1 MLFYTSEL
9 EEVQRVCDRA
19 IVIFGGRVVDVL
31 PVEIAD
37 EAALTRA
44 AYGLPRGAQADV
56 GVLAGRPLRDASG
69 RAVIHFLRRQGWVV
83 GLFALFVVLLV
94 VTRLIQPGYGGGDF
108 GSLVRAVLP
117 YAFAVA
123 AQTVVVIAG
132 GIDLSVASMMALTSV
147 TAAAHDGRR
156 QRGIRA
162 ARRAVRAAAWA
173 SCSAPINGL
182 LIVVTRVPDIVVTL
196 ATLFVLQG
204 AALLVLDAPGGA
216 AAEWLKAL
224 IVGTVPIPGVPD
236 GDRRP
241 GCRRRCVVLLVCLG
255 IIWIPL
261 RRSRLGLSIY
271 AIGSSELAAFR
282 SGVPVART
290 KIIAYALA
298 GSLRRHGRAGADHE
312 HRHRRADPRALSA
325 GQRRGGGA
333 RRRRRSAAAA
343 AAWSARS
350 SRSSSCAWSAPT

>member
-1 MLFYTSEL
+1 MS
-9 EEVQRVCDRA
+9 
-19 IVIFGGRVVDVL
+19 
-31 PVEIAD
+31 
-37 EAALTRA
+37 
-44 AYGLPRGAQADV
+44 
-56 GVLAGRPLRDASG
+56 
-69 RAVIHFLRRQGWVV
+69 HFLRRQGWVA
-83 GLFALFVVLLV
+83 GLFVLFIVLFVI
-94 VTRLIQPGYGGGDF
+94 TKLIQPAYGSGDF

-132 GIDLSVASMMALTSV
+132 GIDLSVAAMMALTSV
-147 TAAAHDGRR
+147 TAASMMSGASEEY
-156 QRGIRA
+156 A
-162 ARRAVRAAAWA
+162 LFVVPFVLAVGFVLGA
-173 SCSAPINGL
+173 INGM

-224 IVGTVPIPGVPD
+224 ISGTVSIPGLPD
-236 GDRRP
+236 GIDAWLP
-241 GCRRRCVVLLVCLG
+241 KALLLLIVCLC

-290 KIIAYALA
+290 RIIAYALSGLFA
-298 GSLRRHGRAGADHE
+298 AFGGLALTMSTGIGAPIPGPYLL
-312 HRHRRADPRALSA
+312 ASVAAVVLGGVAL
-325 GQRRGGGA
+325 GGGKGGLLGPIVA
-333 RRRRRSAAAA
+333 VFVLRLVRTDLTLLAIDPNVTAIIEGAIMVAVVMFGAFITMRSRQ
-343 AAWSARS
+343 S
-350 SRSSSCAWSAPT
+350 